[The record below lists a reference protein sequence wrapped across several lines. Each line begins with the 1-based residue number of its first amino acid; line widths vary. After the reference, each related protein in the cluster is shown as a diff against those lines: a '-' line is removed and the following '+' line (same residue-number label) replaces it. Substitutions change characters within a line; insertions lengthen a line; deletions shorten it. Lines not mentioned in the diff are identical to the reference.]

1 MKLEEQGLKDMPSH
15 RVVLTGGGSQLPG
28 IREVATMVLD
38 KEVRVWKPKA
48 DINQPEVFTN
58 PAYSTCVGLLMYAL
72 NYTEKR
78 PNKIINK
85 PVRSVGGLGK
95 IFSWIKQ
102 NF

>member
-1 MKLEEQGLKDMPSH
+1 
-15 RVVLTGGGSQLPG
+15 
-28 IREVATMVLD
+28 
-38 KEVRVWKPKA
+38 
-48 DINQPEVFTN
+48 
-58 PAYSTCVGLLMYAL
+58 MYAL